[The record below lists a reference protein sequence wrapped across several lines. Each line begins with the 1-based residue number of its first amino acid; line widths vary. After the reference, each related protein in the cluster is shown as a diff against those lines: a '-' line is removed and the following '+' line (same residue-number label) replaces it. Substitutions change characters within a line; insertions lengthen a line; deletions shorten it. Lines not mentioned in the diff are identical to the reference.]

1 VFSQCPLCLCG
12 DKRSANNKILSPG
25 KFRNVI
31 VSVHKKGFTLLE
43 ILIAISIFAS
53 VLSTIFISY
62 TGTFNVLDQTESR
75 ANIYRMARIALERMQ
90 EDLESAYFI
99 SGTEKSESKENPFD
113 STPFIGKDA
122 EIDGRD
128 ADTLSFISRAHID
141 FDEEENGTGITGIS
155 YYVGEN
161 EKGDGFIL
169 YRSDTPRFAKAPE
182 EGTGGLILC
191 DGLFSVDFT
200 YYDGDS
206 KSLEKWDSTGDELK
220 DKFPVMV
227 EIELSFIDNS
237 NTEIPVKFILNV
249 SLPMGR
255 YLNEKTD

>member
-1 VFSQCPLCLCG
+1 MKQNLLKTRARTISGVSQMY
-12 DKRSANNKILSPG
+12 A
-25 KFRNVI
+25 
-31 VSVHKKGFTLLE
+31 KGFTLLE

-75 ANIYRMARIALERMQ
+75 SNIYRMARIALERMQ

-99 SGTEKSESKENPFD
+99 SGTENSESKENPFD
-113 STPFIGKDA
+113 YTPFIGKDA

-141 FDEEENGTGITGIS
+141 FDGEEKGTGVAGIS

-169 YRSDTPRFAKAPE
+169 YRSDTPRFENAPE
-182 EGTGGLILC
+182 EGKGGLVLC

-200 YYDGDS
+200 YYDGDG
-206 KSLEKWDSTGDELK
+206 KSHEKWDSKGDELK

-237 NTEIPVKFILNV
+237 NTEVPVKFTLDV

-255 YLNEKTD
+255 YLHETTNQK

>member
-1 VFSQCPLCLCG
+1 MKKNFLKNRAHSISG
-12 DKRSANNKILSPG
+12 ISP
-25 KFRNVI
+25 I
-31 VSVHKKGFTLLE
+31 YAKGFTLLE

-75 ANIYRMARIALERMQ
+75 AKIYRMARIALERMQ

-99 SGTEKSESKENPFD
+99 RGTEKFESQENPFD
-113 STPFIGKDA
+113 YTPFIGKDA

-128 ADTLSFISRAHID
+128 ADTLSFISTAHIS
-141 FDEEENGTGITGIS
+141 FDEEEKGSGIAGIS

-169 YRSDTPRFAKAPE
+169 YRSDTPQFEKAPE

-200 YYDGDS
+200 YYDGDG
-206 KSLEKWDSTGDELK
+206 KSHEEWDSKEDELK

-227 EIELSFIDNS
+227 KVELSFTDNS
-237 NTEIPVKFILNV
+237 NIEIPVKFILGV
-249 SLPMGR
+249 SLPMGK
-255 YLNEKTD
+255 YLYETTN

>member
-1 VFSQCPLCLCG
+1 VTS
-12 DKRSANNKILSPG
+12 SIY
-25 KFRNVI
+25 
-31 VSVHKKGFTLLE
+31 KKGFTLLE

-53 VLSTIFISY
+53 VLSTILISY
-62 TGTFNVLDQTESR
+62 TGTFNVLDQAESK

-113 STPFIGKDA
+113 STHFIGKDA

-141 FDEEENGTGITGIS
+141 FDEEGNGTGIAGIS

-169 YRSDTPRFAKAPE
+169 YRSDTPRFEKAPE
-182 EGTGGLILC
+182 EETGGLILC
-191 DGLFSVDFT
+191 DGLLSVDFT
-200 YYDGDS
+200 YYDGDG
-206 KSLEKWDSTGDELK
+206 KSHEKWDTKEDELK
-220 DKFPVMV
+220 NKFPVMV

-237 NTEIPVKFILNV
+237 NPEVPVKFILDV
-249 SLPMGR
+249 SLPMGI
-255 YLNEKTD
+255 YLHETTD